1 MPDGLILNLAP
12 HTDECAPMTPALPPT
27 SSYQLI
33 RRLLQA
39 YLRPHLGKFS
49 LAVLF
54 MTLGA
59 AMTGAMAKLMEP
71 IIDQVFQAR
80 DYDRLLLVAAAVF
93 TVFVLRGLAT
103 YSHSLLM
110 NTIGQRIVTDVQQQL
125 YRHILSL
132 DLAFFHANA
141 SGSLISRL
149 TNDVAVMRSA
159 VAECLTST
167 FRGSITLVFLV
178 GVMFYQDWRLA
189 IGAFLVFPPTAWFVA
204 KIGKKMR
211 RIASGT
217 QAEMGQFAAFLGQ
230 TFQGAR
236 QVKAYGMEHH
246 EQSRVIGITENI
258 YRLSLKGFRA
268 GALTQPVS
276 EALSGVA
283 IVAVILYGGVQVIS
297 GQNTPG
303 ALFSFITA
311 FLLAYEPMKR
321 LGKMNGQ
328 LQNGLAAAERVFSVL
343 DLRPDIADAPDAQ
356 PLHTTDYTIG
366 IEQVSFRYPDG
377 SAALDA
383 VTITVP
389 HGQTVAIVG
398 ASGSG
403 KSTLIN
409 LIPRLYDVTA
419 GRITIGGRDS
429 RSLKLADLRAHLALV
444 SQETT
449 LFDESIRANIAYG
462 KAGASA
468 ADIEAAACSA
478 FADGFIR
485 ALPQGYD
492 TVVGELGVKLSG
504 GQRQRIAIARAM
516 LRNAPI
522 LLLDEATSALDN
534 ESERAVQ
541 EALRLLQRGRTTIVI
556 AHRLSTIIDADQII
570 VMDQG
575 RVVEQGTHA
584 ALLQCDGAYARLY
597 GLQAGLRTLPLQGA
611 LTATALQSVYVSG

>member
-1 MPDGLILNLAP
+1 MNKQHVSSSRLIA
-12 HTDECAPMTPALPPT
+12 
-27 SSYQLI
+27 
-33 RRLLQA
+33 RLLRD
-39 YLRPHLGKFS
+39 YLRPHLGAFA

-80 DYDRLLLVAAAVF
+80 DYNRLILVAVAVF
-93 TVFVLRGLAT
+93 TVFLLRGLAT
-103 YSHSLLM
+103 YGHSLLM
-110 NTIGQRIVTDVQQQL
+110 NKIGQRIVTDVQQQL

-141 SGSLISRL
+141 SGTLISRL

-159 VAECLTST
+159 VAECLTSA
-167 FRGSITLVFLV
+167 FRGSLTLTFLV

-189 IGAFLVFPPTAWFVA
+189 IGAFIVFPPTAAFVA
-204 KIGKKMR
+204 RIGKKMR
-211 RIASGT
+211 RVASST

-236 QVKAYGMEHH
+236 HVKAYGMEAH
-246 EQSRVIGITENI
+246 EQTRVSGITENI
-258 YRLSLKGFRA
+258 YRLSVKGFRV
-268 GALTQPVS
+268 GALAQPVT
-276 EALSGVA
+276 EALSGIA

-297 GQNTPG
+297 GENTPG

-321 LGKMNGQ
+321 LAKMNGQ

-343 DLRPDIADAPDAQ
+343 DLRPAIQDAPGAQ
-356 PLHTTDYTIG
+356 LLLTKDFTVTL
-366 IEQVSFRYPDG
+366 EQVSFAYPDG
-377 SAALDA
+377 TVALRELSL
-383 VTITVP
+383 TVP
-389 HGQTVAIVG
+389 HGKTVAIVG

-403 KSTLIN
+403 KSTIVN
-409 LIPRLYDVTA
+409 LIPRLYDVSE
-419 GRITIGGRDS
+419 GRIAIGGEDIRGLRLDN
-429 RSLKLADLRAHLALV
+429 LRAHIALV

-449 LFDESIRANIAYG
+449 LFDDTIRANIAYG
-462 KAGASA
+462 KVGASNA
-468 ADIEAAACSA
+468 EIEAAAVSA

-485 ALPQGYD
+485 MLPQGYD
-492 TVVGELGVKLSG
+492 TVVGEMGVKLSG

-556 AHRLSTIIDADQII
+556 AHRLSTIIDADLI
-570 VMDQG
+570 VVLDHGRVIEQG
-575 RVVEQGTHA
+575 RHMG
-584 ALLQCDGAYARLY
+584 LLQRNGAYARLY
-597 GLQAGLRTLPLQGA
+597 GLQAEARDVSVQGD
-611 LTATALQSVYVSG
+611 LTPTVLQSSYVQR